1 MFEDNLDYKYFVMI
15 DADNT
20 YDISN
25 IKKNLNIMKNESFDM
40 MVAKRIHMILLHTE
54 KVM

>member
-1 MFEDNLDYKYFVMI
+1 MI

-25 IKKNLNIMKNESFDM
+25 IKKNLNIMKNENFDM
-40 MVAKRIHMILLHTE
+40 MVAKRIHSDSSAYRKGH
-54 KVM
+54 VGGN